1 MQEKNVIFVG
11 YEKKRNIPICSFHF
25 SLNIL

>member
-11 YEKKRNIPICSFHF
+11 YEKKRNIPICSFPF
-25 SLNIL
+25 NLNIL